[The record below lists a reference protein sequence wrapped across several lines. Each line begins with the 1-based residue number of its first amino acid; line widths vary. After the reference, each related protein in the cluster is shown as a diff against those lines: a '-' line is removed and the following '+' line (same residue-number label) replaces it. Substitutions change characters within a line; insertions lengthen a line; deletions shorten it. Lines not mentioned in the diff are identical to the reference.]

1 MKFYM
6 ESSLVLSENLNKHF
20 QFPLEICVYGKALL
34 QRHLAITQVYHLY
47 PPKRI
52 PHTIFSDFH
61 SYLLFFLHVLV
72 AVASLDVKV
81 PNDGRGMSA
90 EITY

>member
-47 PPKRI
+47 LPKRT
-52 PHTIFSDFH
+52 PHIFLATFTRI
-61 SYLLFFLHVLV
+61 YCFLHVLV

-81 PNDGRGMSA
+81 PNDRRGTSA

>member
-1 MKFYM
+1 M
-6 ESSLVLSENLNKHF
+6 ESSLVLSENLKHF

-47 PPKRI
+47 LPKRT
-52 PHTIFSDFH
+52 PHIFFSDFH
-61 SYLLFFLHVLV
+61 SYLLFFTRSLV
-72 AVASLDVKV
+72 GVVSLDVKV
-81 PNDGRGMSA
+81 ANDGRGTSA

>member
-47 PPKRI
+47 LPKRT
-52 PHTIFSDFH
+52 PHIFLATFTGI
-61 SYLLFFLHVLV
+61 YCFFTRSRCRRVF
-72 AVASLDVKV
+72 
-81 PNDGRGMSA
+81 GC
-90 EITY
+90 

>member
-47 PPKRI
+47 LPKRT
-52 PHTIFSDFH
+52 PQIFLAT
-61 SYLLFFLHVLV
+61 SYLLFFRRSRCRRVV
-72 AVASLDVKV
+72 
-81 PNDGRGMSA
+81 GC
-90 EITY
+90 

>member
-34 QRHLAITQVYHLY
+34 QRHLAITQ
-47 PPKRI
+47 RI
-52 PHTIFSDFH
+52 PP
-61 SYLLFFLHVLV
+61 
-72 AVASLDVKV
+72 V
-81 PNDGRGMSA
+81 PP
-90 EITY
+90 